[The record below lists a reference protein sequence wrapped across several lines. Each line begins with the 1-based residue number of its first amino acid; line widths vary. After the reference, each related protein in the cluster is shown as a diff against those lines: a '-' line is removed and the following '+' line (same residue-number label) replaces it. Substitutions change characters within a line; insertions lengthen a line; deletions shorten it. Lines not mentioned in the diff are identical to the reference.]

1 MKTNEF
7 IQTINATIYLS
18 GKIDLREI
26 YLQIDQLRKLHV
38 RLQKRLEDMLS
49 FPPSYEDEK
58 EKHLVRATAQE
69 IREFATEYKIIV
81 QFFKLPTDY
90 LDFSKQFRDNKIFAT
105 YWYKN
110 VEVTNLIV
118 YHDTKTI
125 RKQLNKNVEQLKE
138 IVFDPNEENFKIL
151 DENGKDLNEFPGL

>member
-1 MKTNEF
+1 
-7 IQTINATIYLS
+7 
-18 GKIDLREI
+18 
-26 YLQIDQLRKLHV
+26 
-38 RLQKRLEDMLS
+38 MLI

-58 EKHLVRATAQE
+58 EKHLVRATALE
-69 IREFATEYKIIV
+69 IKEFATEYKILV

-105 YWYKN
+105 YWYKD

-138 IVFDPNEENFKIL
+138 IVFNPNEENFKIL
-151 DENGKDLNEFPGL
+151 DANGKDLNEFPGL